1 MAESICLLAGYNI
14 TFFAIGAAAFQM
26 RDIKS

>member
-1 MAESICLLAGYNI
+1 VIFAANL
-14 TFFAIGAAAFQM
+14 TFLVIGATAFQM